1 MRCASVHS
9 PRDSRAKV
17 ESFNTFTP
25 IPESMRING
34 LVALALFCGIL
45 PLAATR
51 AHAQAQAA
59 DSTGFRAGQWGAE
72 FSLGSGALNS
82 TGAGVL
88 RFTSARRALVLDVQG
103 QLSRDT
109 GDGDSRQTQS
119 GLRVRL
125 GTRWYRSLSRNVL
138 QSLTVGVLASHD
150 RREWRNSSLIQ
161 VPAANTRSTFTGGGA
176 FAELGGSWMVTPQ
189 LSLGA
194 AWQGSVQYSRG
205 TQRTVSGNPT
215 FTAPNER
222 TTSINASLGGVVLR
236 AGGCF

>member
-1 MRCASVHS
+1 MRL
-9 PRDSRAKV
+9 K
-17 ESFNTFTP
+17 
-25 IPESMRING
+25 G
-34 LVALALFCGIL
+34 LVALAMLSGML

-51 AHAQAQAA
+51 AHAQTQAQAV
-59 DSTGFRAGQWGAE
+59 DSIVFRAGQWGAE

-88 RFTSARRALVLDVQG
+88 RFTSARRALVLDVNG

-109 GDGDSRQTQS
+109 GDGDAKQTQS

-150 RREWRNSSLIQ
+150 RREWRSSNLIQ
-161 VPAANTRSTFTGGGA
+161 APAANTRSTFTGGGA
-176 FAELGGSWMVTPQ
+176 FAELGGSWMITPQ

-194 AWQGSVQYSRG
+194 AWQGSVQYARG

-215 FTAPNER
+215 FTAPSER

-236 AGGCF
+236 AGVFF